1 MNEIFLTG
9 GIGALTTIISGWTS
23 WVFARK
29 KYNSEVNHNLIEN
42 MENALEFYEKLSSD
56 NRNRLNELAER
67 NKALEIELQDLR
79 KQVLNLTMNICLDLT
94 CERRIRENQTKN
106 GKAKDRLD
114 ETKDSGRGKL
124 KPTESK

>member
-9 GIGALTTIISGWTS
+9 IIGAITTVISGWTS
-23 WVFARK
+23 WIFAKK
-29 KYNSEVNHNLIEN
+29 KYDSEVNHNLIEN

-56 NRNRLNELAER
+56 NRSRLDELTER
-67 NKALEIELQDLR
+67 NKALELELQDLR

-124 KPTESK
+124 KSTESK